1 MKKTTQDMFD
11 LAGRIAVVTGG
22 CGLLGRQHAEVL
34 SRAGAI
40 PILLDIPAA
49 NPTKV
54 AVSLAEKWE
63 RPVEGHAV
71 DITKLKELELLKA
84 TLLAKYGHIDILVNN
99 AANNPKVE
107 DASKVQFA
115 HFENFPLEI
124 WEADIA
130 VGLTGAFLCC
140 RVFGSQMALRG
151 AGTIVNIASHFAL
164 IAPNQNLYRME
175 GLPDDQ
181 QPVKP
186 VTYSVVKSG
195 ILGLTRYLA
204 AYWGRNGVRV
214 NTLSPGGVF
223 NGQPDEFVQRF
234 SETVPL
240 GRMADR
246 TDYEG
251 ALLYLC
257 SDASA
262 YMTGSNLLVD
272 GGRTCW

>member
-1 MKKTTQDMFD
+1 MFD
-11 LAGRIAVVTGG
+11 LTGRVAIITGG

-34 SRAGAI
+34 ARAGAI
-40 PILLDIPAA
+40 PILLDIPAT
-49 NPTKV
+49 NPAKV
-54 AVSLAEKWE
+54 AAVLEEQWGTQ
-63 RPVEGHAV
+63 VEGHAV
-71 DITKLKELELLKA
+71 DITKLEKLELLKA
-84 TLLAKYGHIDILVNN
+84 GLLAKYGRIDILVNN

-124 WEADIA
+124 WEADVA
-130 VGLTGAFLCC
+130 VGLTGSFLCC
-140 RVFGSQMALRG
+140 RVFGSEMAKNGKG
-151 AGTIVNIASHFAL
+151 AIINIASHFAL
-164 IAPNQNLYRME
+164 IAPNQNLYRVE

-186 VTYSVVKSG
+186 VTYSVVKAG

-204 AYWGRNGVRV
+204 AYWGKNGVRV
-214 NTLSPGGVF
+214 NALSPGGVY
-223 NGQPDEFVQRF
+223 NGQPDEFVRRF

>member
-11 LAGRIAVVTGG
+11 LTGRVAVVTGG

-34 SRAGAI
+34 ARAGAI
-40 PILLDIPAA
+40 PVLLDIPAA
-49 NPTKV
+49 NPAKV
-54 AVSLAEKWE
+54 AATLAEKWATA
-63 RPVEGHAV
+63 VEGHSV
-71 DITKLKELELLKA
+71 DITKLQELEALKEVLI
-84 TLLAKYGHIDILVNN
+84 TKHGRVDILVNN

-115 HFENFPLEI
+115 HFENFPLDI
-124 WEADIA
+124 WEADVA
-130 VGLTGAFLCC
+130 VGLTGSFLCC
-140 RVFGSQMALRG
+140 RVFGSEMARRG
-151 AGTIVNIASHFAL
+151 KGNIVNIASHFAL
-164 IAPNQNLYRME
+164 IAPNQSLYRIE
-175 GLPDDQ
+175 GLPEDQ

-186 VTYSVVKSG
+186 VTYSVVKAG

-204 AYWGRNGVRV
+204 AYWGKNGVRV

-223 NGQPDEFVQRF
+223 NGQPDDFVRRF